1 MPVLSAAEVFQGG
14 DEEGRGPEREGPHQQ
29 ADPHPG
35 GDHDR
40 AQRPLRQGT
49 AQRRGVLQTSRGLWF
64 KLYQTFVFSTKTLQ
78 VYHLL
83 KALFRPRE
91 ATATTCAWS

>member
-1 MPVLSAAEVFQGG
+1 MCSRQELHGGQGQAQPVPLLSAAEVFQGG

-40 AQRPLRQGT
+40 AQRPLSQGA
-49 AQRRGVLQTSRGLWF
+49 AQRRGVLQTSRG
-64 KLYQTFVFSTKTLQ
+64 
-78 VYHLL
+78 
-83 KALFRPRE
+83 
-91 ATATTCAWS
+91 